1 VESRLI
7 AILIYHMKQTENWN
21 EKNELKYTDVRDIF
35 KRKYHDI
42 FYIFKKSTFIIIIYL
57 LF

>member
-1 VESRLI
+1 ME
-7 AILIYHMKQTENWN
+7 QTENLN
-21 EKNELKYTDVRDIF
+21 EKNELKYTDERDIF

-42 FYIFKKSTFIIIIYL
+42 FDIFKKSTFIIIIYL